1 MKTWKTAEVVELS
14 IKETAS
20 GLFPAGYEGVFGDC
34 ICDNE
39 EDHFMISDDHVFN
52 KDKNDTPNTLS

>member
-20 GLFPAGYEGVFGDC
+20 GKYPAGYEGKYGDC

-39 EDHFMISDDHVFN
+39 ENHLMFSDDHVFN
-52 KDKNDTPNTLS
+52 KDDNQTTPLS